1 MEHQPAGAATA
12 EQADS
17 FATFFSYVEPRLRRA
32 LVARYGHERGR
43 EATAEALTWAWQHWP
58 ELASVENPIGYL
70 YRVGQSKSRLR
81 RERPVFERP
90 APYEQLVEPGL
101 EAALALLSERQRVV
115 LLLVYGSQWTHAE
128 VAELLG
134 VGVSTIQKH
143 VERGRLRL
151 RKLLKA
157 EEWNS

>member
-1 MEHQPAGAATA
+1 MGAQPGGAGTVEH
-12 EQADS
+12 ADT
-17 FATFFSYVEPRLRRA
+17 FATFFSDVEPKLRRA

-43 EATAEALTWAWQHWP
+43 DATAEALTWAWQHWP
-58 ELASVENPIGYL
+58 EIASMQNPLGYL

-81 RERPVFERP
+81 RERPLFERP
-90 APYEQLVEPGL
+90 APYEQLVEPRL
-101 EAALALLSERQRVV
+101 EGALALLSERQRVV

-134 VGVSTIQKH
+134 VRVSTIQKH
-143 VERGRLRL
+143 VERGRMRL

-157 EEWNS
+157 EEWTL